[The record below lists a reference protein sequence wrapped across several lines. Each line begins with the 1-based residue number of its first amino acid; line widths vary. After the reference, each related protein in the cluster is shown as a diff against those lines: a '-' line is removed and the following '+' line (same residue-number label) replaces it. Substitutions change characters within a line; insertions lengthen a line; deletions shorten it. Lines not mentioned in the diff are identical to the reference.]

1 MLPAHQNTSESGSWI
16 APKATSAMNQIN
28 QHQCTKRITVHLRGC
43 DTSISRQDSL
53 LMASTPQ
60 VESHLTPILSVDKHR
75 STTWLKQENW
85 VKFHWFHWSRPVT
98 RPVTSHTAKI
108 SKVFNEQQGSKN
120 RICQCSRGVVL
131 GVLLNVLYWR
141 QVSLPKC
148 HPWWVPPS
156 YLQNLFPLRT
166 LDGKVLL
173 PSTWKTSC
181 SNLSLRDRLTLN
193 R

>member
-16 APKATSAMNQIN
+16 APKATSAMNQMN

-60 VESHLTPILSVDKHR
+60 VESHLTPILWTSIVLQLGWNKRIGWNFIDV
-75 STTWLKQENW
+75 TGQGLT
-85 VKFHWFHWSRPVT
+85 T

-173 PSTWKTSC
+173 LSTWKTSC
-181 SNLSLRDRLTLN
+181 SNLSLRERLTLN